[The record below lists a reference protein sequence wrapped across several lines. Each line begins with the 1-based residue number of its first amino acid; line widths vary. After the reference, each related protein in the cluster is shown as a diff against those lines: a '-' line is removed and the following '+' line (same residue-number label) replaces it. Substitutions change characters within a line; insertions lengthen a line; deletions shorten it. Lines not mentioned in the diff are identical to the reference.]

1 MATYGNI
8 YYAGWQSPS
17 KQGYL
22 YIDKLDYVGTTSAL
36 ILKRDGF
43 TVSTNWQFP
52 ILGMTAE
59 FSIMNLETDFF
70 TLLPLLSGKEAEYR
84 VRIETTLPTSVSLFE
99 GFLNCDTVTQ
109 KYLHRQSINFV
120 ASSYISKLE
129 NIHPVSIDT
138 LQNITFIKLI
148 NEILR
153 STGCDFNIRVN
164 SVLRAEG
171 DTLSAGHTL
180 FDKNGFFTEL
190 FWIDNVERNTSLEIL
205 QSILTSFN
213 CYLYWHNKHWY
224 IERYDEIWDTS
235 VDYVEYSDIQCNVG
249 VGDVVTVA
257 QTVLEVHDLV
267 FTDTSQTLAIVPGLK
282 TIKINLNDQRYT
294 NLTINDFKDI
304 ITVAGA
310 GGFPAIRTWEISDAR
325 WNKAGES
332 FLTLSNSIQRR
343 PGASWVPLLLDV
355 GLATSFRMTILS
367 EDDSVEIKFGYVVE
381 DTYPEDTWKIADYTF
396 RFYYYVR
403 SIANSQFIV
412 SDGADGDKVF
422 RMQYAANTLNYLQY
436 VDVSGADFD
445 VNKKSVDVSLT
456 IPMGLID
463 TYELGLFAGKLT
475 GDQSFTLCIG
485 AVTMY
490 FTEQTDEQKQ
500 WELATFPLDYDPDKK
515 MELQVQWARFG
526 DVSITETG
534 EIQSNVVEGTL
545 NSNYLNKEELSL
557 DLYDAESYS
566 YKNAILRGGGL
577 ENRTEIWG
585 ILAGT
590 NVVNAR
596 GVCYSS
602 THTPPDLT
610 DAHTHDGTGFGVF
623 NIFLQSLS
631 ANTLYYVRAYATDGD
646 GGTVYGAE
654 RTFTTLNLVVGSTY
668 EGGIIG
674 YIFAYGDVGY
684 VAGETHGLI
693 VSVGNLSDAYQLA
706 RITGDPPFTADTA
719 RTALGGGIANS
730 AGMLANASH
739 ANFAI
744 SLVKAYNDRLA
755 GGFDDWFLPCW
766 FELTGIWKN
775 RAILKMSKL
784 MYWTSSEPEDGDL
797 GIGMSE
803 WKYAYAVNFGLVS
816 TSAYYPTYYTD
827 NQGYWKKTHGFAVR
841 AVRQF

>member
-22 YIDKLDYVGTTSAL
+22 YIDKLDYVGAASAL

-138 LQNITFIKLI
+138 LQNITFIKII

-190 FWIDNVERNTSLEIL
+190 FWTDNVERNTSLQIL

-224 IERYDEIWDTS
+224 IERYQDIWDTS
-235 VDYVEYSDIQCNVG
+235 VDYVEYSDAQCTTG
-249 VGDVVTVA
+249 LGDVVTVA

-294 NLTINDFKDI
+294 NLTINDFKNI
-304 ITVAGA
+304 ITVAEA

-332 FLTLSNSIQRR
+332 FLTLSNSIQRL
-343 PGASWVPLLLDV
+343 PGSSWVPLPIDE
-355 GLATSFRMTILS
+355 GLATSFRITILS
-367 EDDSVEIKFGYVVE
+367 EDTSVEIKFGYVVE
-381 DTYPEDTWKIADYTF
+381 DTYPEDTWKIADYKF

-403 SIANSQFIV
+403 SIANSKFII
-412 SDGADGDKVF
+412 SDGEEGSKIF
-422 RMQYAANTLNYLQY
+422 RMQEATNTYSYLQY
-436 VDVSGADFD
+436 VEVQGADFD
-445 VNKKSVDVSLT
+445 INKKSVDVSLT

-463 TYELGLFAGKLT
+463 TYELDLFTGKLT

-485 AVTMY
+485 AVTMI
-490 FTEQTDEQKQ
+490 F
-500 WELATFPLDYDPDKK
+500 LDDTNAVPI
-515 MELQVQWARFG
+515 ETQVQWARFG

-534 EIQSNVVEGTL
+534 EIQSNVVEGTV
-545 NSNYLNKEELSL
+545 NENYLNKEELSL

-577 ENRTEIWG
+577 ENRTERWG

-590 NVVNAR
+590 NVINAR

-610 DAHTHDGTGFGVF
+610 DAHTHDGTGFG
-623 NIFLQSLS
+623 IFTSFMQGLA
-631 ANTLYYVRAYATDGD
+631 ANTLYHTRAYATDGD
-646 GGTVYGAE
+646 GNTVYGVE
-654 RTFTTLNLVVGSTY
+654 RDFTTLNLVVGSSY

-674 YIFAYGDVGY
+674 YIYYID
-684 VAGETHGLI
+684 GEPHGLI
-693 VSVGNLSDAYQLA
+693 VAPTNASEGIRYGNT
-706 RITGDPPFTADTA
+706 TGEQPFTSGADGKNIGTGVTNTA
-719 RTALGGGIANS
+719 AL
-730 AGMLANASH
+730 LANTVQNKWAVST
-739 ANFAI
+739 
-744 SLVKAYNDRLA
+744 VKAYNDRA
-755 GGFDDWFLPCW
+755 VGGYTDWFMPS
-766 FELTGIWKN
+766 FNELADIWQNKDIIKGWL
-775 RAILKMSKL
+775 AKH
-784 MYWTSSEPEDGDL
+784 YWSSTEASGNEL
-797 GIGMSE
+797 GILVSE
-803 WKYAYAVNFGLVS
+803 YKYAYAIDFSKTYDG
-816 TSAYYPTYYTD
+816 YYPDYHD
-827 NQGYWKKTHGFAVR
+827 NSNYWKKTNNFAVR
-841 AVRQF
+841 PIRQF